1 VLSGEAVIAIVDDD
15 ESVRAAMGGMIESF
29 GYSPATYESAGA
41 FLKSASS
48 PDPAC
53 LILDVQMPGMT
64 GIELHS
70 ALLAK
75 GRQIPTIFITAF
87 PDARVRDRA
96 LKAGGVCF
104 LSKPFGRNDLLGC
117 IQTALNRKPTM

>member
-1 VLSGEAVIAIVDDD
+1 MSGEAVIAIVDDD

-41 FLKSASS
+41 FLKSAS
-48 PDPAC
+48 DPSC

-64 GIELHS
+64 GLELHS
-70 ALLAK
+70 TLLAK

-87 PDARVRDRA
+87 PDARVRERA
-96 LKAGGVCF
+96 MKAGGVCF

-117 IQTALNRKPTM
+117 IQTALNS